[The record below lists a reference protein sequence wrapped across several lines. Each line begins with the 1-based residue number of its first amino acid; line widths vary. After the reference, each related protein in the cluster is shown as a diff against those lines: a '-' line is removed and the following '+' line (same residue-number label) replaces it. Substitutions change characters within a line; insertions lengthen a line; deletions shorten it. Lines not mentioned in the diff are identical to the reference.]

1 MNGVLEIKTR
11 IAELLKQAAE
21 RAQQEGK
28 LPQVALPEITVERPQ
43 NTGHG
48 DYASSLPLK
57 LARSIG
63 KNPMVIAE
71 AIAEF
76 IPLTTELASVAVAPP
91 GFINFTF
98 HSDWLSRQVEVILNA
113 GENYGDT
120 DIGKGQSVQV
130 EFVSA
135 NPTGPL
141 HVGHGRGAV
150 LGSTLANILEA
161 AGFNVKK
168 EYYINDA
175 GSQMTAFYHSLYARY
190 QQCNGIDVEMPQEG
204 YFGQYVI
211 DLAREINSE
220 EGDKFLKL
228 PADESEFALG
238 KVGVSKMLALIR
250 GDLKL
255 LGVNFDCWFSEQS
268 LYDNGQ
274 FAGVLEIL
282 RKAGHLAE
290 KESATW
296 FVSTALGE
304 NKDNVIVR
312 SNGTPTYF
320 GTDIAY
326 HYNKF
331 IERRFDRVI
340 DIWGADHQGH
350 VSRMG
355 AVMGALGVDPARLR
369 VIISQL
375 VMLRRGGDCV
385 RVSKRSGDMITL
397 RDVIDEV
404 GVDACRFFFLARSA
418 DSQMDFDLELA
429 KEESSENPVYYV
441 QYAHA
446 RIASILRLAQEEG
459 IDFSD
464 GDVALLTEEPELAL
478 IRLMLQLPEIV
489 EFSARTL
496 EPQNLPHYAQDL
508 ATCFHSFYKLC
519 RVISQQNLA
528 QSKARLKLAAAAKVV
543 LARTLGLMGMTAPD
557 TM

>member
-1 MNGVLEIKTR
+1 MDGILEIKKQ
-11 IAELLKQAAE
+11 IVALIKQAAG

-28 LPQVALPEITVERPQ
+28 LPQVTLPEIMVERPQ
-43 NTGHG
+43 DTGHG

-63 KNPMVIAE
+63 KNPLVIAQ
-71 AIAEF
+71 AIAEL
-76 IPLTTELASVAVAPP
+76 IPPVPELASVTVAPP

-98 HSDWLSRQVEVILNA
+98 RTDWLSKQVEEILDA
-113 GENYGDT
+113 GDNYGDI
-120 DIGKGQSVQV
+120 DIGKKQSVQV

-161 AGFNVKK
+161 AGFNVEK

-175 GSQMTAFYHSLYARY
+175 GSQMMAFYRSLYARY
-190 QQCNGIDVEMPQEG
+190 QQACGIDVEMPQEG

-211 DLAREINSE
+211 ELAREIKSE
-220 EGDKFLKL
+220 EGDRFLKF
-228 PADESEFALG
+228 PADEGAVELG
-238 KVGVSKMLALIR
+238 NIGVNKMLALIR
-250 GDLKL
+250 GDLSR
-255 LGVNFDCWFSEQS
+255 LGVDYDCWFSEQI
-268 LYDNGQ
+268 LFDNGQ
-274 FAGVLEIL
+274 VARVMAIL
-282 RKAGHLAE
+282 RKEGHLAE
-290 KESATW
+290 KEGATW

-304 NKDNVIVR
+304 DKDNVVVR
-312 SNGTPTYF
+312 SSGTSTYF

-350 VSRMG
+350 VSRMS
-355 AVMGALGVDPARLR
+355 AVMGALGIDQAQLR

-375 VMLRRGGDCV
+375 VTLRRGGECV

-429 KEESSENPVYYV
+429 KKESSENPVYYV

-446 RIASILRLAQEEG
+446 RIASILKLAQEEG

-464 GDVALLTEEPELAL
+464 GDTTLLTEEPELAL

-508 ATCFHSFYKLC
+508 ATGFHSFYKLC
-519 RVISQQNLA
+519 RVISRQNLA
-528 QSKARLKLAAAAKVV
+528 QSKARLKLVVAAKIV
-543 LARTLGLMGMTAPD
+543 LVRTLGLMGMTVPEA
-557 TM
+557 M